1 MLGVSG
7 GMSPGKLGKNM
18 CSEMHSEALL
28 GKIKGDKKKRITHSL
43 SATVDN

>member
-1 MLGVSG
+1 MLGGSG

-28 GKIKGDKKKRITHSL
+28 GKIRGDKKKIESHIP
-43 SATVDN
+43 